1 MAKKYSRRP
10 SRKHRAHKRTHRHRG
25 HKQRGGNSTPASTND
40 TSMKAMMNQNLA
52 QGQQFASMHANQHG
66 GGGLDAGPFPG
77 AVTEQSVLPANLAA
91 AARVAP
97 LNAALNAIAN
107 MKDPGQAGG
116 GMKGGNIPCEDW
128 ETHGYSSKADCI
140 EGQKGGGMWCP
151 SPCTNYCSGMCDDD
165 CKCTKDGGARKGRKG
180 RKASKKSRKGRKGRK
195 GRRGTRRQRGGAA
208 YDSNPAPFG
217 GPSML
222 LDGSQMSKALSGM
235 NAEWKLAENPD
246 AFAPGVRA

>member
-1 MAKKYSRRP
+1 MVKKHSRRH
-10 SRKHRAHKRTHRHRG
+10 SRKHRARTHKRR
-25 HKQRGGNSTPASTND
+25 QRGGNSAPASTND
-40 TSMKAMMNQNLA
+40 TSMMAMKNQNLA

-77 AVTEQSVLPANLAA
+77 AVTEQSMLPQNLMA

-116 GMKGGNIPCEDW
+116 
-128 ETHGYSSKADCI
+128 
-140 EGQKGGGMWCP
+140 
-151 SPCTNYCSGMCDDD
+151 
-165 CKCTKDGGARKGRKG
+165 ARKGRKG
-180 RKASKKSRKGRKGRK
+180 RKASKKARKASKKARKTSRKGRK
-195 GRRGTRRQRGGAA
+195 GTRRQRGGAA

-246 AFAPGVRA
+246 AFAPGVRN